1 LLHGLRGSQI
11 SEVHNRPAT
20 AIQQYI
26 PPLTLSRHGPRL
38 KLKLHSQTKDAQM
51 SNDSNPDHPQICE
64 DAMRN
69 FILLALPWLSFQQ
82 QMLDIAKKGIKD
94 ASHVKPTEKF
104 ALHELHALMM
114 ILDRSGTWRN
124 LIDKDFEKRVEN
136 ASKEVFPKVASASI
150 QLIEAQE
157 TILKGAFEALVT
169 LKNNNSANST
179 RKAADKS
186 D

>member
-1 LLHGLRGSQI
+1 
-11 SEVHNRPAT
+11 
-20 AIQQYI
+20 
-26 PPLTLSRHGPRL
+26 
-38 KLKLHSQTKDAQM
+38 M

-150 QLIEAQE
+150 
-157 TILKGAFEALVT
+157 
-169 LKNNNSANST
+169 
-179 RKAADKS
+179 
-186 D
+186 